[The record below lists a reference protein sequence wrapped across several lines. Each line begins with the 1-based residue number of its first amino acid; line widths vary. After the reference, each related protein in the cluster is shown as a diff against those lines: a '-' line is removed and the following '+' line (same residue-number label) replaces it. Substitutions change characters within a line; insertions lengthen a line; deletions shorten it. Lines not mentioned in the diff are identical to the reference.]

1 METSALELATNNTMP
16 CLSAGWSGI
25 VVGMWGIG
33 WISAM
38 LLFCDGLTGRTTQL
52 VGAGVM
58 TLVSLLIAWP
68 LAQTSTQCS
77 NLIDHLNK
85 QRMFNLALHERLTA
99 LETALR
105 QHNMGKGKCLFLPAW
120 PERHASESTSQSVT
134 MTSAWRRCSAFVGL
148 GFVVGGIV
156 VDTRLLSQAFLGVF
170 SILSTVIP
178 MVILLRPGDPTACSL
193 TDLQVRVCLAPF
205 VALACLTT
213 IALRLRLRCV
223 RTESGFPIDGGR
235 NESDVHIQYERWPR
249 RADHRPLAMSCFC
262 RSSRW
267 MGLNSATCKCHETA
281 NGLARDY
288 NRTARMEALARKGRR
303 VGASQAGA
311 SYRAAL
317 SQLESGR
324 LSRTGTGLLL

>member
-1 METSALELATNNTMP
+1 
-16 CLSAGWSGI
+16 
-25 VVGMWGIG
+25 MWGIG

-148 GFVVGGIV
+148 GFQAYWCKRVISHNF
-156 VDTRLLSQAFLGVF
+156 TRSNN
-170 SILSTVIP
+170 TP
-178 MVILLRPGDPTACSL
+178 
-193 TDLQVRVCLAPF
+193 
-205 VALACLTT
+205 
-213 IALRLRLRCV
+213 
-223 RTESGFPIDGGR
+223 E
-235 NESDVHIQYERWPR
+235 
-249 RADHRPLAMSCFC
+249 
-262 RSSRW
+262 
-267 MGLNSATCKCHETA
+267 
-281 NGLARDY
+281 
-288 NRTARMEALARKGRR
+288 
-303 VGASQAGA
+303 
-311 SYRAAL
+311 
-317 SQLESGR
+317 
-324 LSRTGTGLLL
+324 